1 MKVSIAR
8 PHSACRA
15 NAIAPTVE
23 SKKSHLT
30 LRLHRDACFF
40 LSTRSA
46 TQLEVVRVDGSGWKA
61 IASEGDVKS
70 VPPSRGLLSA
80 SSSPC
85 LWSRSGRPTTSHREM
100 VGSGRRL
107 HQWERRPR
115 PTGCIDR
122 AAGSEVFLVVKKY
135 DLGGLGVLYETDG
148 KKLLSGRRVIEVSG
162 GRTVTFA

>member
-1 MKVSIAR
+1 MKDSIAR
-8 PHSACRA
+8 PHSACRE

-23 SKKSHLT
+23 SQKSHLT
-30 LRLHRDACFF
+30 LGLHRDACFF
-40 LSTRSA
+40 WSVRSA
-46 TQLEVVRVDGSGWKA
+46 TQLEVVRVDGSGWNA

-115 PTGCIDR
+115 
-122 AAGSEVFLVVKKY
+122 ASGSEVFPVGKKY
-135 DLGGLGVLYETDG
+135 DLLVQYSERIQNLLGEPCAHTEAAG
-148 KKLLSGRRVIEVSG
+148 C
-162 GRTVTFA
+162 